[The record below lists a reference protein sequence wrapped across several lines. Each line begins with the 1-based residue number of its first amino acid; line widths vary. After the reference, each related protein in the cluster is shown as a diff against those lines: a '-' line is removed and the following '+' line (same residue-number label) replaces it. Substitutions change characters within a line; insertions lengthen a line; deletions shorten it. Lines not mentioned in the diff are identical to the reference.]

1 MVANHVA
8 ISPDGNHVVVAS
20 QDRTAKVYAL
30 PTLNPVGSTLLHD
43 GAVVEAHFRLPG
55 ASQVVTASFDGSV
68 RVWDWR
74 QGALVVE
81 PMMHPGPVLFARPV
95 MGGAYVLSLGD
106 DRRLRLW
113 RVDQRAPFQQAFI
126 PLIHQP
132 AISPV
137 GDQLAYL
144 DTDVGETSHGLKVML
159 AKLSNTPVDS
169 SPLAEKRLIYVAK
182 QAVER
187 LFFSHDGNQ
196 LAIAGQGPWLAIVR
210 TSDGV
215 EQRLLQLPAPVERA
229 EFARRNSLLVL
240 QLADASLRIFDLETG
255 RESGLPI
262 QLSQAILD
270 FGISQ
275 DGRWLSV
282 ATGAQLQIFDAR
294 TGYPVA
300 RIAPGGVLTAAVHPV
315 RPEIAYASR
324 SGLSFWRPALD
335 SRGVRK
341 DQYKSA
347 QATSKAAR
355 EMGSGEGVSVHTNKL
370 LVDLRFTPDGN
381 TLAAYSVDG
390 LAWTWNVS
398 TFEQGPFMRHSNSI
412 VAMNL
417 SGDGRW
423 LTTTT
428 LDGIARIWDF
438 RTGQIMT
445 DALSLGDSERE
456 LKIVATGTWAL
467 VRAAAQTNDT
477 QPSGKPE
484 SGHVGYALQMLGLG
498 FDTSPPAWF
507 VPTVAATVNGG
518 MFELAQPGANKN
530 QTPSSV
536 WWESWLQYAKT
547 KNGVREK

>member
-1 MVANHVA
+1 
-8 ISPDGNHVVVAS
+8 
-20 QDRTAKVYAL
+20 
-30 PTLNPVGSTLLHD
+30 
-43 GAVVEAHFRLPG
+43 
-55 ASQVVTASFDGSV
+55 VTASFDGSV

-113 RVDQRAPFQQAFI
+113 RVDQRSPLKQGFI

-132 AISPV
+132 AASPV
-137 GDQLAYL
+137 GGQLAYL
-144 DTDVGETSHGLKVML
+144 DTAAEEPSNGPKVML

-169 SPLAEKRLIYVAK
+169 SPLTEKRSIYEAK
-182 QAVER
+182 EAVER

-210 TSDGV
+210 ISDGV
-215 EQRLLQLPAPVERA
+215 EKRLLQLPAPVERA
-229 EFARRNSLLVL
+229 EFARHNSLLVL
-240 QLADASLRIFDLETG
+240 QLADASLRTFDLETG
-255 RESGLPI
+255 REAGLPI
-262 QLSQAILD
+262 QLDQAILE
-270 FGISQ
+270 FGLSQ
-275 DGRWLSV
+275 DAKWLAV

-294 TGYPVA
+294 TGYPAA
-300 RIAPGGVLTAAVHPV
+300 RIAPGGVLAAAVHPL

-335 SRGVRK
+335 PRGVRK

-355 EMGSGEGVSVHTNKL
+355 EMGTGEGVSIPSNKL
-370 LVDLRFTPDGN
+370 IVDLRFTPDGN

-398 TFEQGPFMRHSNSI
+398 TLEQGPFMRHSNAI

-428 LDGIARIWDF
+428 LDGMARIWDF
-438 RTGQIMT
+438 RTGQLMT

-456 LKIVATGTWAL
+456 LKIVGSGTWAL
-467 VRAAAQTNDT
+467 VKAAPATNDV
-477 QPSGKPE
+477 QASGKPE
-484 SGHVGYALQMLGLG
+484 PGHAGYALQMLGLG
-498 FDTSPPAWF
+498 FDTSPPTWF
-507 VPTVAATVNGG
+507 VPTVAAMVNGG
-518 MFELAQPGANKN
+518 MSELARPGANKN
-530 QTPSSV
+530 QATTSA

-547 KNGVREK
+547 KNGVLEK